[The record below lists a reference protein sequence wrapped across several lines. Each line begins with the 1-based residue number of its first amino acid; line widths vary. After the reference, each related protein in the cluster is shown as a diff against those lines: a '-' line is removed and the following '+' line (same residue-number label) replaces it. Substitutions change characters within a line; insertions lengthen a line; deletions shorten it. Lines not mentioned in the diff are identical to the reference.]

1 MLRRIIHP
9 TASAQAPPRS
19 TALSRIAVVPVP
31 HRSAALYAA
40 RRGFFGVLRPKTQ
53 HVKVEEV
60 LFDKQRTHYAGTIFG
75 FSADA
80 VIFYAK
86 TGAAVCAILVVV
98 GVFLKGY
105 AVLSRFSLATVARL
119 GFMSGFLCGAVLY
132 TVILAVIRRVRINP
146 NAVYN
151 QSIALVMR
159 NEKVVQH
166 LGSHPR
172 TGDFKAYC
180 QTGGFRLPLI
190 RRIRSGSYELS
201 DLLGLK
207 PRKLQMMFILRNP
220 ANGREG
226 FVTCDVRR
234 ESTGFMS
241 SANTFK
247 SLAVTLTDAAH
258 TPVPQTVVVIGRPE
272 DVVYRGL
279 MKL

>member
-1 MLRRIIHP
+1 MLRRVVH
-9 TASAQAPPRS
+9 S
-19 TALSRIAVVPVP
+19 TALCRIAVVVVP
-31 HRSAALYAA
+31 HRPTPLYAA
-40 RRGFFGVLRPKTQ
+40 RRSFFGMLRPKAK
-53 HVKVEEV
+53 HVKVEDV
-60 LFDKQRTHYAGTIFG
+60 LFDKQSTHYAGTIFG

-86 TGAAVCAILVVV
+86 TGAVVCAILVVV

-105 AVLSRFSLATVARL
+105 VMLSRFSLATVARL
-119 GFMSGFLCGAVLY
+119 GFMSGFLCSAVLY
-132 TVILAVIRRVRINP
+132 TVTLAVIRRFRINP

-159 NEKVVQH
+159 NERVVQH

-226 FVTCDVRR
+226 LVTCDVRR
-234 ESTGFMS
+234 ESTGFMGS
-241 SANTFK
+241 ENTFR
-247 SLAVTLTDAAH
+247 SLAVTLTDAAR
-258 TPVPQTVVVIGRPE
+258 TSAPQTVVVIGRPE

>member
-1 MLRRIIHP
+1 MIRSSIHP
-9 TASAQAPPRS
+9 ITPLHATFCSLRPR
-19 TALSRIAVVPVP
+19 RVDVIVP
-31 HRSAALYAA
+31 HRHSAICVT
-40 RRGFFGVLRPKTQ
+40 RRPFISMLWPKPQ
-53 HVKVEEV
+53 RVKVEEV
-60 LFDKQRTHYAGTIFG
+60 LFDKQATRYTGTIFG
-75 FSADA
+75 FSSDA
-80 VIFYAK
+80 VVFYAK
-86 TGAAVCAILVVV
+86 TGAAVCLIFFVV

-119 GFMSGFLCGAVLY
+119 GFTSGFICSAVLY
-132 TVILAVIRRVRINP
+132 TVVLAVIRRFRINP

-180 QTGGFRLPLI
+180 QSGGFRLPLI

-207 PRKLQMMFILRNP
+207 QRRLQMMFILRNP
-220 ANGREG
+220 TNGREG
-226 FVTCDVRR
+226 LVTCDVRR
-234 ESTGFMS
+234 ETTGFLS
-241 SANTFK
+241 STNTFR
-247 SLAVTLTDAAH
+247 SLAVTLTDSTRASEPS
-258 TPVPQTVVVIGRPE
+258 TIVVIGRPE

-279 MKL
+279 IQL